1 MRAIKTAPYG
11 ARLVIV
17 KIETSIP
24 GLTGVGCATFTQR
37 SSAVALAVDEY
48 LAPFLI
54 GRRASEIEDIWNSAF
69 VSSYWRSGPVL
80 NNALSGVDQAL
91 WDIKGKVAGM
101 PVHDLL
107 GGKQRK
113 AAPVRKTQLFVRS
126 HLYTQNDHFDKL
138 GTNAEKRVF
147 VQVYVHSS
155 GNLPTDPNPEEHFA
169 DAKKLIAQGF
179 KHIRLQ
185 YAGYG
190 ATEST
195 GNNVPRPGIH
205 SSDGPTTHDGI
216 YDPIGAKNAPLFEPF
231 IYQKNDHPRQA
242 RDKHRENSKKSGCV
256 LCRLPHRYA

>member
-1 MRAIKTAPYG
+1 VRAIKTAPYG

-126 HLYTQNDHFDKL
+126 YLYTKNDHFANTDLGQTQKKL
-138 GTNAEKRVF
+138 RNKNAFCAGLRPQLRQPADRPEPRGALRGREEAHRPGLQAHPAAVRRLRCDRVHRQQRAPPGHSLLGRPDDSRWHLRPDRCEKRASF
-147 VQVYVHSS
+147 
-155 GNLPTDPNPEEHFA
+155 
-169 DAKKLIAQGF
+169 
-179 KHIRLQ
+179 
-185 YAGYG
+185 
-190 ATEST
+190 
-195 GNNVPRPGIH
+195 
-205 SSDGPTTHDGI
+205 
-216 YDPIGAKNAPLFEPF
+216 
-231 IYQKNDHPRQA
+231 
-242 RDKHRENSKKSGCV
+242 
-256 LCRLPHRYA
+256 